1 MAPMAGWDGPMA
13 PMAGW
18 DGPMAPM
25 AGWPEIAHI
34 AGLGWPHGPHGRLYG
49 SAAALVRP
57 EKI

>member
-1 MAPMAGWDGPMA
+1 MA